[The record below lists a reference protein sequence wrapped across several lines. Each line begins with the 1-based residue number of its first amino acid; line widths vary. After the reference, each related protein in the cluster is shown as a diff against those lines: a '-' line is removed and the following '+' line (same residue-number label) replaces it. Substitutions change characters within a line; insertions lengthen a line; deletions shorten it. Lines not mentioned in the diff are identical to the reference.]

1 MRHPGMRI
9 RHSCQSHSRA
19 SINRGFY
26 ERTLRHCRP
35 GMNFMNQG
43 NAWKLEPEDT
53 MVARSRVAEA
63 GANGRRIAAVVRV
76 PRLNYELP
84 SSRRGEKFAWSIALH
99 AVGIFL
105 LLKLAPMFSGP
116 RVQPVERSLVTP
128 IYTPQPAPK
137 IVAPPPQVM
146 ARLQPKIEPP
156 APAPVAPK
164 IEIPKPPEIARVPP
178 PPVVKTPEPKPEPK
192 KEVITRTFTEPPV
205 PKPEIRKKEVVTD
218 TFASGSSAQP
228 TIHAPA
234 RQVQTGGFGD
244 PNGVA
249 GTSESKRTLT
259 AASVGSFDLPSGP
272 GKGNGTGGPRGREG
286 VVANSGFGNGPAGP
300 GENSGRRGPVIS
312 SGFSDRTA
320 SATGPVARTESKPKV
335 VPVELLFKPK
345 PEYTTEARQ
354 LRVEGEVLVEVVFA
368 ASGELRVQKVVR
380 GLGHG
385 LDESALRAARQIRF
399 SPARKN
405 GQPYDSSALVHI
417 VFELAE

>member
-1 MRHPGMRI
+1 
-9 RHSCQSHSRA
+9 
-19 SINRGFY
+19 
-26 ERTLRHCRP
+26 
-35 GMNFMNQG
+35 MNQG

-53 MVARSRVAEA
+53 TVARSRVAEV
-63 GANGRRIAAVVRV
+63 GANGRRIAVIARA

-84 SSRRGEKFAWSIALH
+84 PRRMEEKLAWSIALH
-99 AVGIFL
+99 AMAIFL
-105 LLKLAPMFSGP
+105 FLKLAPMFSEP

-146 ARLQPKIEPP
+146 ARLQPKIELP

-164 IEIPKPPEIARVPP
+164 IETPKPPEIAKVTP
-178 PPVVKTPEPKPEPK
+178 PPVVKPPEPKPEAK
-192 KEVITRTFTEPPV
+192 KEVVTNTFTNPPA
-205 PKPEIRKKEVVTD
+205 PRPELRKKEVVTD
-218 TFASGSSAQP
+218 TFASGSSVQP

-259 AASVGSFDLPSGP
+259 VASVGSFDLPAGP
-272 GKGNGTGGPRGREG
+272 GKGNGTGGSHGREG
-286 VVANSGFGNGPAGP
+286 VIASSGFGNGPAGP
-300 GENSGRRGPVIS
+300 GENSGRRGPVTS

-320 SATGPVARTESKPKV
+320 SATEPVARTESKPKV

-368 ASGELRVQKVVR
+368 ASGELRVQRVVR

-399 SPARKN
+399 NPAKKN